1 MKKVILS
8 IAIVLSIASIFA
20 FKPSIN
26 NTATVNQEQG
36 VYLFVESTP
45 VSEFIYLGDVKN
57 SVRFSNGS
65 GQFSDVKKKLLK
77 ACKKEYPQA
86 NGLIFHLVDG
96 GVDHADAILF
106 K

>member
-1 MKKVILS
+1 MKKASIFIGLS
-8 IAIVLSIASIFA
+8 LVIASVFA

-26 NTATVNQEQG
+26 NTPTVNQEQG

-45 VSEFIYLGDVKN
+45 QGEYQYLGDVKQGV
-57 SVRFSNGS
+57 SWSGS
-65 GQFSDVKKKLLK
+65 GQFGDVKKKLLSK
-77 ACKKEYPQA
+77 CKKDFPQA

-96 GVDHADAILF
+96 GVDHADAVIL